1 MPTDEIHTILKYVQ
15 QVPDCDIVLCGKT
28 QLILKPPANE
38 LLTKFVNIIIT
49 GDTHQVVV
57 SAKIWLDLMHKT
69 ASKGTA
75 IRHLQK

>member
-1 MPTDEIHTILKYVQ
+1 MT
-15 QVPDCDIVLCGKT
+15 LCCAVKT

-57 SAKIWLDLMHKT
+57 SAKIWLDLIHKT

-75 IRHLQK
+75 IRHLQKNLVLRSKKV